1 MKKGDILTIFLA
13 ALFAS
18 ITSGIILYYVFLEPE
33 KYTGDVSI
41 KVAPEITDLG
51 EEWHYVFE
59 IAAWGEPRDIYR
71 IEIRWLYPFENNDI
85 DRIAIAGSEEEV
97 LTSHTKDL
105 LVDVKSPYKA
115 PPHLKSIWAVVYL
128 FDPENRV
135 MAQDHGLVWIIRE

>member
-13 ALFAS
+13 AIFAS
-18 ITSGIILYYVFLEPE
+18 TASGIILHYVFLEPE

-41 KVAPEITDLG
+41 KVAPEITELG
-51 EEWHYVFE
+51 EEWHYNFR

-85 DRIAIAGSEEEV
+85 DRIAGSKEEV

-115 PPHLKSIWAVVYL
+115 PPHLKSVWAVVTL
-128 FDPENRV
+128 FDPENRDI
-135 MAQDHGLVWIIRE
+135 AQDLGLVWIIRE